1 MDNEYHNFGNSLQES
16 GKFDDEIARLSQ
28 NPEYIIGEEP
38 GNYLARDRYIEFI
51 KNWLDFFPKEQL
63 LILKSEDFYADA
75 AATVQQVLGFLEL
88 PEYQLSEYQNANP
101 GVYQRVDE
109 SVRDCLSDYFKP
121 YNQELE
127 EYLGRRFDWE

>member
-1 MDNEYHNFGNSLQES
+1 MRSLDRAIS
-16 GKFDDEIARLSQ
+16 DEIERLSQ

-38 GNYLARDRYIEFI
+38 GNYLARGRYIEFI
-51 KNWLDFFPKEQL
+51 KNWLDFFPKQQL
-63 LILKSEDFYADA
+63 LILKSEDFYAGA
-75 AATVQQVLGFLEL
+75 AETVQQVLEFLEL
-88 PEYQLSEYQNANP
+88 PEYQLPEYQNANP
-101 GVYQRVDE
+101 GSYQRVNE